1 MTVAPVERMRRAAA
15 GQRDDVLDT
24 DDRYLRRD
32 LGTLLRAADIFW
44 PSIPEDQG
52 DGRWREVDEFEAA
65 LAEAGVY
72 AVPGLRKTLEH
83 VQRTGRNHDLTL
95 KLDEGQF
102 DAAREDLRQTVLAL
116 AAWSPGS
123 EPRHLFRGYG
133 DEARVIDAAEKLAMI
148 CVPRATLTE
157 DRRARTFDVLHL
169 LAPRLSAERLE
180 AVERCLDH
188 LESGCGF
195 DGALR
200 PGFAEGDR
208 LGVVPVWPDPAK
220 RRRRW
225 AVAADGPWLFASPVE
240 EVTSEEAEQVLQQ
253 MAPRWQRARLP
264 DHGAALGAVLVEVA
278 IDSAARRA
286 QALGRNAED
295 VFPLQGEA
303 RPALDRLAE
312 DLAELNAGLD
322 ELEIAAADA
331 RSDIERK
338 LSPLEGDEEDARL
351 YRSLRAS
358 LEEALAKLDRQQ
370 QRLQGSFLAA
380 REHAST
386 YHVAE
391 TVEELKRH
399 QETIA
404 KTQQKMDEA
413 QRATD
418 RLSNIVAY
426 LAIGLIGPTIVFGAL
441 SVTEFW
447 LPGDYPISVA
457 LLLAYVLV
465 GLALSVAIAKCI
477 DFITGGFFTRSAPRV
492 RDAGGRTR

>member
-1 MTVAPVERMRRAAA
+1 MKVVPEIRRA
-15 GQRDDVLDT
+15 
-24 DDRYLRRD
+24 
-32 LGTLLRAADIFW
+32 
-44 PSIPEDQG
+44 
-52 DGRWREVDEFEAA
+52 
-65 LAEAGVY
+65 
-72 AVPGLRKTLEH
+72 LEY
-83 VQRTGRNHDLTL
+83 VRRTGHSHELTL
-95 KLDEGQF
+95 RLDQRQF
-102 DAAREDLRQTVLAL
+102 DAAHEELRETVLAL
-116 AAWSPGS
+116 SAWAPGS
-123 EPRHLFRGYG
+123 EPRHLFRGDG
-133 DEARVIDAAEKLAMI
+133 REAPVVDAAEKLAMI
-148 CVPRATLTE
+148 CVPRANLAE
-157 DRRARTFDVLHL
+157 DRRAQTFAVLHL

-188 LESGCGF
+188 LESGRGF

-208 LGVVPVWPDPAK
+208 LGVVPLWPDPAR

-240 EVTSEEAEQVLQQ
+240 EVTSEEAAQVLQQ

-295 VFPLQGEA
+295 VFPLRGEDGM

-331 RSDIERK
+331 RSDFERK
-338 LSPLEGDEEDARL
+338 LSPLHADEEDARL

-391 TVEELKRH
+391 TVEELRRH
-399 QETIA
+399 QEAIA
-404 KTQQKMDEA
+404 ETQQEMDEA
-413 QRATD
+413 RQEME
-418 RLSNIVAY
+418 RLNMVVAY

-447 LPGDYPISVA
+447 LPDGDYPISVA

-465 GLALSVAIAKCI
+465 GLALSAAIAKCI
-477 DFITGGFFTRSAPRV
+477 DLRTGGFLTRSAPRM
-492 RDAGGRTR
+492 RGAGSGEALPQELGDGDRA